1 MTSPRNEA
9 LEQIQIL
16 PDTRHPSPSRCRAGA
31 ARRRRAGGPA
41 RALALLACLL
51 AAGAQLAA
59 EELPPPKLATSSY
72 AVTADGKFL
81 GWFGETH
88 RVPVKNLNEVSRH
101 VVHALVAT
109 EDRDFYQHDGVSIKG
124 LSRAVIQTL
133 TGKPQGGSTLTMQLA
148 RNLYLTHAKTV
159 SRKMN
164 EISIALELEKE
175 HSKDEILVLYLN
187 TMFFG
192 QGSYGIWATSQ
203 EYFQKAPDKLSLLE
217 SALLVGLLNAP
228 SALNPVTNPEGAKA
242 RRAEVLHNLVETGRL
257 SAAEFEKIKD
267 KPLGLNLRPR
277 VGGAFLEHV
286 RREATAIL
294 AERGQT
300 LDDGVFE
307 VATTLDTRAQAAA
320 ESAVKKQWAE
330 LPLPM
335 RSAQAGLVALDVNSG
350 AIRAM
355 VAGNPKAPPG
365 GLNHVTQI
373 QRQPGSA
380 FKAFLYGDL
389 LEKGCTLAERLENVP
404 VVTQPGTEFEWRPD
418 NDDRSVS
425 GPVSMRLAVKQSIN
439 LAAAY
444 AVTELTDPASVAD
457 FARRCGIAS
466 ALHPWYSIVLG
477 TSDVTPLEMAAA
489 YCVFPSGGLSVR
501 PFAITGIKERTGA
514 EIPAG
519 GAARKRV
526 LSPETAYLV
535 TFALQ
540 GVVNGG
546 TAGRIRRVYRGFG
559 AGKTGTTQGLTDAWF
574 MGYDTRLA
582 TAIWIGFDN
591 PTLRLIRKFGHG
603 GEVCAP
609 IWAMFMEKLRGT
621 GLTAPNVPFRMPAT
635 LEEVEVCA
643 ESGGAATEFCPAT
656 ETVPMFPEQAPAPCT
671 LHRSPLPTTDPQPER

>member
-1 MTSPRNEA
+1 MPVNN
-9 LEQIQIL
+9 
-16 PDTRHPSPSRCRAGA
+16 
-31 ARRRRAGGPA
+31 
-41 RALALLACLL
+41 
-51 AAGAQLAA
+51 
-59 EELPPPKLATSSY
+59 
-72 AVTADGKFL
+72 L
-81 GWFGETH
+81 G
-88 RVPVKNLNEVSRH
+88 EVSRH
-101 VVHALVAT
+101 VVHALIAT

-124 LSRAVIQTL
+124 LSRAMIQTL

-164 EISIALELEKE
+164 EISIALELEKQ

-192 QGSYGIWATSQ
+192 RGSYGIWAASR
-203 EYFQKAPDKLSLLE
+203 EYFQKTPDQLSVLE

-228 SALNPVTNPEGAKA
+228 SALNPVTNPEGAKT

-257 SAAEFEKIKD
+257 SASDFEKLKN

-286 RREATAIL
+286 RREASAIL
-294 AERGQT
+294 AEHGKN
-300 LDDGVFE
+300 LDDGIFE
-307 VATTLDTRAQAAA
+307 VDTTLDTRAQAAA
-320 ESAVKKQWAE
+320 ESAVQRQWAE

-380 FKAFLYGDL
+380 FKAFLYGEL
-389 LEKGCTLAERLENVP
+389 LDHGCTLAERLENMP
-404 VVTQPGTEFEWRPD
+404 VVTQPGTEFEWRPG
-418 NDDRSVS
+418 NDDGSVS
-425 GPVSMRLAVKQSIN
+425 VPVSMRVAIKQSYN

-444 AVTELTDPASVAD
+444 AVSELTDPPAVAD
-457 FARRCGIAS
+457 FAHRCGITS
-466 ALHPWYSIVLG
+466 PLHPWYSIALG
-477 TSDVTPLEMAAA
+477 TSDVSPLEMAAA
-489 YCVFPSGGLSVR
+489 YCAFPSGGLSVR
-501 PFAITGIKERTGA
+501 PFAITRIEERHGA

-526 LSPETAYLV
+526 LSAETAYLV
-535 TFALQ
+535 NFALQ

-546 TAGRIRRVYRGFG
+546 TAGRIRKVYRGFG

-574 MGYDTRLA
+574 VGYDTRLA

-609 IWAMFMEKLRGT
+609 IWALFMDKLRGT

-635 LEEVEVCA
+635 LDEVEVCA

-656 ETVPMFPEQAPAPCT
+656 ETIPMFSDQAPPPCT
-671 LHRSPLPTTDPQPER
+671 LHQSPSPSVAPQPER